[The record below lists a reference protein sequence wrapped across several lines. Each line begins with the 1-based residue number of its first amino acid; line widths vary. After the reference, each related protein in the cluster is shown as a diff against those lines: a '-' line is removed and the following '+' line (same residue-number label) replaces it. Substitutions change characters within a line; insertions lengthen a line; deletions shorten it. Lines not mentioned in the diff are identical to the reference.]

1 MEKLLHS
8 LDEIENDWMEDIA
21 TDSILSD
28 IDTRK
33 RLANKLIVD
42 QSLKQSHPVRLR
54 VPDADMEAIRLKA
67 AKVGI
72 PYQTLIK
79 SVLHQFANSEH

>member
-1 MEKLLHS
+1 MGKLPHS

-28 IDTRK
+28 RDTQK
-33 RLANKLIVD
+33 RLAGKLMVD
-42 QSLKQSHPVRLR
+42 QSLKQSHPISLR

-67 AKVGI
+67 AKAGI

-79 SVLHQFANSEH
+79 SVLHQFATSEH

>member
-1 MEKLLHS
+1 MGKLLHS

-28 IDTRK
+28 RDTQK
-33 RLANKLIVD
+33 RLAGKLMVD
-42 QSLKQSHPVRLR
+42 QSLKQSHPISLR

-79 SVLHQFANSEH
+79 SVLHQFATSEH